1 MHVLAEYAWKVFRSW
16 WIVVPVV
23 VASIRLFEWI
33 FRHSKPIPFFSPR
46 VRWGIALAGISIAQF
61 IAYRDLSNENRKLNE
76 AKTQAE
82 SAVSRLGETVQGQE
96 KLLAEKDRRIKDLAP
111 KPVRKSVR
119 QPSQPLANQPF
130 EPPVLTGL
138 RFTQQRVPSDKPDT
152 PYGLE
157 VVVQTDAT
165 IQPVAIVIECNGEIS
180 EGRGG
185 LGAGAYTKTKQ
196 GVVVDHA
203 NWFLLSWETPAF
215 APSTPIRA
223 TLFWVFVESC
233 G

>member
-1 MHVLAEYAWKVFRSW
+1 M
-16 WIVVPVV
+16 VPVV
-23 VASIRLFEWI
+23 VGAIRLIEWI

-46 VRWGIALAGISIAQF
+46 VRWGIALAGICIAQF
-61 IAYRDLSNENRKLNE
+61 IAYSDLSDENGRLSE

-82 SAVSRLGETVQGQE
+82 SAVTRLKATVQGQVG
-96 KLLAEKDRRIKDLAP
+96 LLAEKDRRIEELASKLGLPP
-111 KPVRKSVR
+111 KPVGQSVR
-119 QPSQPLANQPF
+119 QPSQPLAQRPF

-138 RFTQQRVPSDKPDT
+138 RLTQQRVPSDKPDT

-165 IQPVAIVIECNGEIS
+165 IQPVAIVIECDGEIS

-185 LGAGAYTKTKQ
+185 VGSGAYTKTKQ
-196 GVVVDHA
+196 GVVVDHS

-223 TLFWVFVESC
+223 TLFSKGPIKAVSVRRVEYSWP
-233 G
+233 